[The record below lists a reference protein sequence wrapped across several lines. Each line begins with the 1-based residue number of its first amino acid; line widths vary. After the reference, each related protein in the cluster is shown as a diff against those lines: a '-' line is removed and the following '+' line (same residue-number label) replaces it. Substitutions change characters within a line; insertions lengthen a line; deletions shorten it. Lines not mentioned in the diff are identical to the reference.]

1 MLLSKGFEVEM
12 YTGTP
17 AGEVVGFSDKIVATL
32 DGFVREPDKRNVE
45 YTTAPFCRYE
55 HLLCEL
61 IKPRVRLRNY
71 LATLGD
77 YTIIPGSTLPLGGAK
92 SFHRSDPQNPY
103 HTYIENTYGTD
114 VVTASIHI
122 NVGITDLEQ
131 LIRACRLI
139 RLEAPLYL
147 ALSASSPFFDGNI
160 TGFHST
166 RWQMFPQTPQH
177 VPLFESHLH
186 HIRWVEA
193 QLEAKTMQ
201 SVRHLWSSVRPNGD
215 RRPYNLNRLE
225 LRICDLVSD
234 PLHLLAI
241 TALLEARLQQM
252 LATPALDPLES
263 SQLPAQNRSEDLL
276 ALALGNEQAVAKSS
290 LNAQLRHWQTGKPIL
305 ASDWIQQIY
314 TEVQP
319 YAKQSGIGCFLNP
332 IQQILRNGNQ
342 AQQWLRQAETNT
354 PTAVIQGAIE
364 KMRLQESQLAQ
375 DVCQAA
381 AVYA

>member
-1 MLLSKGFEVEM
+1 
-12 YTGTP
+12 T
-17 AGEVVGFSDKIVATL
+17 
-32 DGFVREPDKRNVE
+32 
-45 YTTAPFCRYE
+45 
-55 HLLCEL
+55 
-61 IKPRVRLRNY
+61 
-71 LATLGD
+71 TLGD
-77 YTIIPGSTLPLGGAK
+77 YTIIPGSTLPLGGAE

-276 ALALGNEQAVAKSS
+276 AISLANEQAVAKSS